1 MKLQE
6 LKLSEF
12 LPKYMQSDETAK
24 AFEYAVQ
31 KQILR
36 IVSQIKMLEI
46 YTSINTQPESVLDEL
61 GWQFNIPE
69 YTSTLPIETKRNL
82 IKTAILTH
90 KQRGTPVAV
99 ERVVKDVFGDGY
111 VEEWFNYGGEPYHF
125 KVHTSNVSAGDE
137 EAKLFESIIASS
149 QNVRS
154 YLEAVM
160 IETVVNGAIGFG
172 GYIRVVST
180 AAPTRSV
187 ILAHFPTRRH
197 RMGVSGWGPCGVPR
211 PRSMEKEWIR

>member
-12 LPKYMQSDETAK
+12 LPQYMQSDDTAK

-36 IVSQIKMLEI
+36 VVNQIKTLEI
-46 YTSINTQPESVLDEL
+46 YTSINTQPEKVLDEL

-172 GYIRVVST
+172 GYIRVAET
-180 AAPTRSV
+180 
-187 ILAHFPTRRH
+187 IY
-197 RMGVSGWGPCGVPR
+197 
-211 PRSMEKEWIR
+211 I

>member
-12 LPKYMQSDETAK
+12 LPQYMQSDETAK

-36 IVSQIKMLEI
+36 VVDQIKALEI
-46 YTSINTQPESVLDEL
+46 YTSINTQPEKVLDEL

-99 ERVVKDVFGDGY
+99 ERVVKDIFGDGY

-125 KVHTSNVSAGDE
+125 KVHTSNVSAGDS

-172 GYIRVVST
+172 GYIRVAET
-180 AAPTRSV
+180 
-187 ILAHFPTRRH
+187 IY
-197 RMGVSGWGPCGVPR
+197 
-211 PRSMEKEWIR
+211 I